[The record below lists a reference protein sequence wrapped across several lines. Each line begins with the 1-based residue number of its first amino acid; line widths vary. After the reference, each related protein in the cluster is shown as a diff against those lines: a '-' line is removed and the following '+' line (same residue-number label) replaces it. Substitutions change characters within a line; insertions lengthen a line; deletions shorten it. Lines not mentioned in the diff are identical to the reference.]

1 MQFND
6 PQWILK
12 DRGFS
17 ITWTTVRSIVLI
29 TCLIIIYLRK
39 SQEEFRLMVIVSY
52 FSGLSLSGLIAVM
65 ILLILA
71 PVNWTI
77 EEWEWQYLTDKF
89 LTNSLEYCV
98 IHEDYERAHEIQQEL
113 KRRSL

>member
-29 TCLIIIYLRK
+29 TCLIIIYLRI
-39 SQEEFRLMVIVSY
+39 SQEEFRLMVMVSY

-77 EEWEWQYLTDKF
+77 EAWEWQYLTDKF
-89 LTNSLEYCV
+89 EKITLFKALNLC
-98 IHEDYERAHEIQQEL
+98 
-113 KRRSL
+113 